1 MLAPTVTIQSSSRPS
16 STMGERE
23 NMASTDG
30 SEEKHEPNVKE
41 IVAPARLN
49 VPQLD
54 NNKSESE
61 DEDYQEVS
69 RPTQQMVHV
78 GPPGYWQSMPNSR
91 AASPGNDNG
100 SETSSVMPAPVP
112 GLAASRVAKEKYNHL
127 SYWKARKVTFFKNG
141 DLYFPGL
148 ELRFRPGRDIGNL
161 EALLDKLSTRMDLP
175 RGARYLFSMDGIRV
189 VSLDQLEDDQSYV
202 VSSYKSFK
210 NANYGKKS
218 GGWNSTTAPTTSSGW
233 TRQSSMSR
241 KQSVADANELTSAT
255 SGLNITKS
263 STTRVIRIIN
273 NFDHTV
279 QCRVLLNLRTTQ
291 PFEEVIEDLGH
302 VLKMNN
308 AKRMLTVSNQEV
320 RSFSQLRNEFSDVDT
335 FYITSESRVLSPPF
349 RRSRSRGALAVEP
362 IINTVPTKAEKQR
375 RARSK
380 SRPRT
385 LYAADT
391 DIVKVPPDYTVLD
404 MMKEDPIRVQIR
416 GTRKTFFP
424 PMVHSPADDSP
435 PDKRLALNWIYGY
448 RGIDTRR
455 NLWVLPTG
463 ELLYYVAA
471 VAVLYDR
478 DEESQRHYI
487 GHTEDIQCMDI
498 HPSKEMV
505 ASAQKAGRTRKTQAH
520 IRVWSP
526 ETLYTLY
533 IVGNGEFEEGVSAL
547 AFSQLTGGNYLLA
560 VDCGREKM
568 LSVWQWQWGHLLGKV
583 ATMQTEDI
591 LGASFHPLDD
601 NLMITYGKGHLTFWT
616 RRKDGFFE
624 KIDIIKAPS
633 RTVVTSLQFEQEGDV
648 ITADG
653 DGFITIYSVDS
664 DGAYYVRMEFEAH
677 NKGINAL
684 IMLPEGTLLSGGEK
698 DRKIIAWD
706 SLQNYNKIT
715 ETKLT
720 EVYGGI
726 RSLYPQRPGRND
738 GNIYVG
744 TIKNHIL
751 EGSMQ
756 RRFNRIVFGH
766 SKQLWGLAV
775 HPDDELFA
783 TAGYDK
789 NISLWKRHA
798 LLWSTQIAYECVS
811 LTFHPFGTALV
822 AGSVEGY
829 LIILNAE
836 NGTVVSSVRV
846 CGSALTC
853 MGFNPAGDTIA
864 VGSQNGSVYLY
875 RVSRDGFTF
884 KKSNKIRGVQPL
896 VHLDWSTDGNYL
908 QTVTAEYDLVFWD
921 VKGLIQ
927 EKSASAMKDV
937 KWYTY
942 NATIGYLVSGIWH
955 NRYYPT
961 SSMISTANRSAAHD
975 LFITG
980 DTDGY
985 LRLFRYPC
993 IFTKSEYNEEKV
1005 YSGQVSSARFLYNDR
1020 NVVTVGGTDAALML
1034 WDVIE
1039 D

>member
-1 MLAPTVTIQSSSRPS
+1 MLAPTVIVQSSSRPS

-23 NMASTDG
+23 PTMSSEP

-41 IVAPARLN
+41 IVAPARMN
-49 VPQLD
+49 VLQPE
-54 NNKSESE
+54 KSESE
-61 DEDYQEVS
+61 DEEDQEVS
-69 RPTQQMVHV
+69 RHTQQMGRL
-78 GPPGYWQSMPNSR
+78 GPAGYWQSVPNSR
-91 AASPGNDNG
+91 GASPGMDNA

-112 GLAASRVAKEKYNHL
+112 GLAASRISKEKYNHL
-127 SYWKARKVTFFKNG
+127 SYWKARKVTFYKNG
-141 DLYFPGL
+141 DPYFPGL

-161 EALLDKLSTRMDLP
+161 EALFDKLSSRMDLP
-175 RGARYLFSMDGIRV
+175 RGARYLFSMDGSRV

-210 NANYGKKS
+210 STSYGKKTS
-218 GGWNSTTAPTTSSGW
+218 GWNSTTVASGSGW
-233 TRQSSMSR
+233 SRQTSMSR
-241 KQSVADANELTSAT
+241 KQSVIDPNDLNTAT
-255 SGLNITKS
+255 SGLNISKS

-320 RSFSQLRNEFSDVDT
+320 RSFSQLRNEYADVDT
-335 FYITSESRVLSPPF
+335 FYITSESRVMSPPF

-362 IINTVPTKAEKQR
+362 INTSNKTDRQR

-380 SRPRT
+380 SRPRA

-391 DIVKVPPDYTVLD
+391 DIVKVPPDYSVLD
-404 MMKEDPIRVQIR
+404 VMKEDPIRVLIR
-416 GTRKTFFP
+416 GTRRTYFP
-424 PMVHSPADDSP
+424 PMVHPPADDSP
-435 PDKRLALNWIYGY
+435 PDKRVTLNWVYGY
-448 RGIDTRR
+448 RGIDTRK

-478 DEESQRHYI
+478 DEDSQRHYI

-505 ASAQKAGRTRKTQAH
+505 ASAQKGGRTRKTQAH
-520 IRVWSP
+520 IRIWSP

-533 IVGNGEFEEGVSAL
+533 IVGNGEFEEGVSAI

-633 RTVVTSLQFEQEGDV
+633 RTIVTSLQFEQEGDV

-653 DGFITIYSVDS
+653 DGFITVYSVDS

-684 IMLPEGTLLSGGEK
+684 IMLPEGTLLSGGDK

-720 EVYGGI
+720 EVFGGV
-726 RSLYPQRPGRND
+726 RSLCPQRPGRND

-744 TIKNHIL
+744 TIKNHVL

-756 RRFNRIVFGH
+756 RRFNRIIFGH

-789 NISLWKRHA
+789 NISLWKRHT
-798 LLWSTQIAYECVS
+798 LLWSTQITYECVS

-829 LIILNAE
+829 LVILNAE
-836 NGTVVSSVRV
+836 SGAVVSSVRV

-853 MGFNPAGDTIA
+853 MGFNPAGDTVA
-864 VGSQNGSVYLY
+864 VGSQNGSLYLY
-875 RVSRDGFTF
+875 RVSRDGLTF

-896 VHLDWSTDGNYL
+896 VHLDWSTDGHYL
-908 QTVTAEYDLVFWD
+908 QTVTAEYDLVYWD
-921 VKGLIQ
+921 VKGMMQ
-927 EKSASAMKDV
+927 EKSAPAMKDV

-942 NATIGYLVSGIWH
+942 NSSVGYLVSGIWH
-955 NRYYPT
+955 NRFYPT
-961 SSMISTANRSAAHD
+961 TSLISTANRSAAHD
-975 LFITG
+975 LYVTG

-993 IFTKSEYNEEKV
+993 IQNKSEYNEEKV
-1005 YSGQVSSARFLYNDR
+1005 YSGQISSARFLYNDR
-1020 NVVTVGGTDAALML
+1020 NVVTVGGTDASLML
-1034 WDVIE
+1034 WDVVE